1 MAGSCQGGN
10 EPPGSLKAMVTELAV
25 ESKMEESRKLWSRDV
40 EWPLGRG
47 FYYHVI
53 TGRHV
58 WTSDRH
64 DASGEDSA

>member
-1 MAGSCQGGN
+1 VLFKICNISRFFCY
-10 EPPGSLKAMVTELAV
+10 
-25 ESKMEESRKLWSRDV
+25 SRKLWSRDV

-58 WTSDRH
+58 WTSDQH
-64 DASGEDSA
+64 DASGEGSA